1 MKREKQPKQPKQ
13 QKVKK
18 TKGMGIQQKL
28 LCIIVP
34 FFIIAFV
41 ITVGFMYSKA
51 SDSIYS
57 SSEQGLMYAADATAK
72 DVTLDLLTHTKCATA
87 EAAYVRTLMLANAFE
102 EMYLEVSQTTIMNH
116 GHVILINTETD
127 KILSHFD
134 ESIRGTAFSSYGPD
148 TYIGKV
154 AELIAAGNT
163 ELTTL
168 SDNGESLYTVVT
180 FIEGTPWVLVS
191 YLSEASVTGDLV
203 AMLSAILVCF
213 VIVLGI
219 SVLVISFAISK
230 MLKPVQNLNNALTT
244 ITDGDFTVT
253 LKANGSDEIAV
264 MSRSL
269 NEFVAIMREII
280 LDIRGV
286 SEQLSNSSN
295 ATKAIATT
303 LSSASESQ
311 AESMGD
317 VKVTIDQVASGVQEL
332 AEHASTLSS
341 VVNETNQKGS
351 QAKSNMLQTVDVATQ
366 GREDME
372 TVSQTM
378 SAIVDSM
385 QNLADIVI
393 HVGASTE
400 QINTMVN
407 IITDISDQTNLLSL
421 NAAIEAARAGEAGR
435 GFAVVADEIR
445 KLAEVSASSASQIAD
460 IIAQVNSEVNTMIEH
475 TNQSVAYIQDNSQKI
490 TASCE
495 IFENIYNN
503 VSATSDM
510 LSDIVEQIDNVDDV
524 ATNIAALSEEQSAST
539 EEILASTEVLA
550 EASLQFSNDA
560 RNVSSNAEEVAS
572 AAFTL
577 EEHMKRFKI

>member
-127 KILSHFD
+127 TILSHYD
-134 ESIRGTAFSSYGPD
+134 EAIRGTAFSSYGPD

>member
-1 MKREKQPKQPKQ
+1 MKREEQPKQPKP
-13 QKVKK
+13 QKAPK

-41 ITVGFMYSKA
+41 ITVGFMYVKT
-51 SDSIYS
+51 SDSIYG

-72 DVTLDLLTHTKCATA
+72 DVTLDLLTYTKCATA

-127 KILSHFD
+127 KILSHYD
-134 ESIRGTAFSSYGPD
+134 EAIRGTAFSSYGPD

-154 AELIAAGNT
+154 AELIAAENT

-168 SDNGESLYTVVT
+168 TDNGESLYTVVT

-191 YLSEASVTGDLV
+191 YLSEASVTGDLA

-230 MLKPVQNLNNALTT
+230 MLKPVKSLNQALTT
-244 ITDGDFTVT
+244 ITDGDFTVDI
-253 LKANGSDEIAV
+253 KAKGSDEIAV

-286 SEQLSNSSN
+286 SDQLSQSSN

-341 VVNETNQKGS
+341 VVNETNQKGT
-351 QAKSNMLQTVDVATQ
+351 QAKNNMLQTVDVATQ
-366 GREDME
+366 GRQDME

-385 QNLADIVI
+385 QKLADIVR

-460 IIAQVNSEVNTMIEH
+460 IISQVNTEVNTMIDH
-475 TNQSVAYIQDNSQKI
+475 TNQSVTYIQDNSQKI

-510 LSDIVEQIDNVDDV
+510 LTTIVEQIDNVDDV

>member
-116 GHVILINTETD
+116 GHVILIKTETD
-127 KILSHFD
+127 TILSHYD
-134 ESIRGTAFSSYGPD
+134 EAIRGTAFSSYGPD

>member
-127 KILSHFD
+127 TILSHYD
-134 ESIRGTAFSSYGPD
+134 EAIRGTAFSSYGPD

-154 AELIAAGNT
+154 AELIATGNT